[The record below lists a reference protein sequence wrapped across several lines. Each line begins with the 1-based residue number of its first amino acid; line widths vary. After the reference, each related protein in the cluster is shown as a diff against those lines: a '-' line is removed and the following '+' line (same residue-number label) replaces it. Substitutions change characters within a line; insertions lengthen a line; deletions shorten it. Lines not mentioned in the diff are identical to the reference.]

1 MSELTPISILYVW
14 FLQNISTFKKG
25 KAETEFRDSGTGT
38 ARVRADSNKFMT
50 EITVTNKDIRLDIEV
65 INLENDVSEFPHIGE
80 CESLADF
87 ERQLEGFLVSFV
99 EANPEEIIDY
109 GQAKE

>member
-1 MSELTPISILYVW
+1 MFGFFKISLP
-14 FLQNISTFKKG
+14 LKKA
-25 KAETEFRDSGTGT
+25 KQKQRDSGTGT

-87 ERQLEGFLVSFV
+87 ERQLEGFLISFV